1 MHLSDLLILSIIV
14 EHKDRSDKMKNTMTA
29 AQGASRFYYK
39 QHEITL
45 KLSAVTVAVAAS
57 YGTGALAAVTAVA
70 TAGSTAIAA
79 VLLEAIAL
87 EGTCALATMP
97 SQLVHL

>member
-1 MHLSDLLILSIIV
+1 
-14 EHKDRSDKMKNTMTA
+14 MTA

-39 QHEITL
+39 QHENTL
-45 KLSAVTVAVAAS
+45 KLSAVTVSVAVAAS

-79 VLLEAIAL
+79 ALLEAIAL

>member
-1 MHLSDLLILSIIV
+1 M
-14 EHKDRSDKMKNTMTA
+14 
-29 AQGASRFYYK
+29 
-39 QHEITL
+39 
-45 KLSAVTVAVAAS
+45 TVAVPVAAS

-79 VLLEAIAL
+79 ALLEAIAL

>member
-1 MHLSDLLILSIIV
+1 M
-14 EHKDRSDKMKNTMTA
+14 
-29 AQGASRFYYK
+29 
-39 QHEITL
+39 

-57 YGTGALAAVTAVA
+57 YGTGALAAVTA
-70 TAGSTAIAA
+70 GSTAIAA
-79 VLLEAIAL
+79 ALLEAIAL

>member
-1 MHLSDLLILSIIV
+1 
-14 EHKDRSDKMKNTMTA
+14 MTA

-39 QHEITL
+39 QHESTL

-70 TAGSTAIAA
+70 TAGNTAIAA
-79 VLLEAIAL
+79 ALLEAIAL

>member
-1 MHLSDLLILSIIV
+1 M
-14 EHKDRSDKMKNTMTA
+14 
-29 AQGASRFYYK
+29 
-39 QHEITL
+39 
-45 KLSAVTVAVAAS
+45 TVAVAAS

-79 VLLEAIAL
+79 ALLEAIAL